1 MKKIGIL
8 GASGTIGYLV
18 CKLLQE
24 RYEIIGGC
32 RKNNEN
38 FKKFKKLYMAEADLY
53 DNESIKEFCRKSDV
67 VVNCAGR
74 REALRTGWR
83 WLHQKEKKPY
93 IDASDFIIVE
103 EECIGRISEESVC
116 VAGAGY
122 VPV

>member
-38 FKKFKKLYMAEADLY
+38 FKNLKNFTWQKADLY

-67 VVNCAGR
+67 VVNCAGPAGSIKDR
-74 REALRTGWR
+74 VALVA
-83 WLHQKEKKPY
+83 QKEKKPY
-93 IDASDFIIVE
+93 IDASDFI
-103 EECIGRISEESVC
+103 
-116 VAGAGY
+116 
-122 VPV
+122 

>member
-38 FKKFKKLYMAEADLY
+38 FKNSL
-53 DNESIKEFCRKSDV
+53 
-67 VVNCAGR
+67 G
-74 REALRTGWR
+74 
-83 WLHQKEKKPY
+83 
-93 IDASDFIIVE
+93 
-103 EECIGRISEESVC
+103 
-116 VAGAGY
+116 
-122 VPV
+122 

>member
-38 FKKFKKLYMAEADLY
+38 FKKIVSAKKISLYRVSKLSGVQRNVLGRILNGLTPDPRISTVKKIAKALELDEHEFADL
-53 DNESIKEFCRKSDV
+53 C
-67 VVNCAGR
+67 
-74 REALRTGWR
+74 
-83 WLHQKEKKPY
+83 
-93 IDASDFIIVE
+93 
-103 EECIGRISEESVC
+103 
-116 VAGAGY
+116 GY
-122 VPV
+122 KNDR